1 MQPPTASDEEL
12 MERVQRSDQD
22 AYNILF
28 ERHHAR
34 VYGYLMRRT
43 RNPNVADDLFQE
55 TFLSVYRA
63 RHTWQKGRAF
73 RPWLF
78 AIAANAVR
86 DNHRRDQRRPDMT
99 ADDIAVKVF
108 SPCSDD
114 RLNLERAIADMP
126 ETLRDAF
133 LLGVVEGFDH
143 REVAEQLEISTANAR
158 ARISRGRA
166 WLRQR
171 LQEGAQ

>member
-1 MQPPTASDEEL
+1 
-12 MERVQRSDQD
+12 
-22 AYNILF
+22 
-28 ERHHAR
+28 
-34 VYGYLMRRT
+34 
-43 RNPNVADDLFQE
+43 
-55 TFLSVYRA
+55 
-63 RHTWQKGRAF
+63 
-73 RPWLF
+73 
-78 AIAANAVR
+78 
-86 DNHRRDQRRPDMT
+86 MT